1 MRQLAVLFTL
11 LPATL
16 GGCFAA
22 QAAVTAPTPRPA
34 SLAPASRGAQGS
46 VVRPVTPAE
55 AARFLAAT
63 PGAAFIDVREPD
75 EYAEGHARGA
85 QLRPLGQLPAWAG
98 SLKATQP
105 VVLICRS
112 GSRSARAAAAL
123 EARGFKTL
131 LNVQGGTMAW
141 EAQQL
146 PMER

>member
-1 MRQLAVLFTL
+1 MRQLATLLTL

-22 QAAVTAPTPRPA
+22 HAAVTAPAARPA
-34 SLAPASRGAQGS
+34 SLAPSNRGAQGPAI
-46 VVRPVTPAE
+46 RQVTPAE
-55 AARFLAAT
+55 ALRFLEAT
-63 PGAAFIDVREPD
+63 PGAAFVDVREPD
-75 EYAEGHARGA
+75 EYAEGRARGA
-85 QLRPLGQLPAWAG
+85 QLRPLGQLATWAG
-98 SLKATQP
+98 TLQASQP

-112 GSRSARAAAAL
+112 GSRSGKAAAAL

-131 LNVQGGTMAW
+131 LNVQGGTLAW